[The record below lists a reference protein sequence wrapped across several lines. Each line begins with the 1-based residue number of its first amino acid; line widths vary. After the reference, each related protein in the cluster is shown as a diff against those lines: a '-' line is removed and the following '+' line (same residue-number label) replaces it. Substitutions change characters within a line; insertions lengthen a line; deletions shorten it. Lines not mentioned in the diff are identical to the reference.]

1 MQVAM
6 SRESMLVTLILGCW
20 SCPLAASAEPSP
32 PARVV
37 DQDGAVECV
46 VVDQA
51 GSWLVTGLSDGT
63 ARLWDLRAAD
73 PFASSAFVLRGHRAP
88 VRRLAIT
95 PDGRWLATASSDG
108 MLRVWDLS
116 AKDPTAGSQLLC
128 ESLPFDKRE
137 ASPGWRVETSGNS
150 RWLVG
155 WSGDHAKK
163 TSVWDLRA
171 RDRKE
176 KRVELPYRAT
186 VGLCRNGRWLVS
198 STGGKAEKVQVLDLN
213 ADDPWAS
220 SRTLEIPQGASVI
233 ALSPDG
239 RWMFGRHRDTVDRS
253 RDLSLIWDLKEATP
267 GHRVL
272 IEHQW
277 ASPPRAAGIS
287 PDGRW
292 LAVAFDTRVKETQLW
307 DLRAPDVSARR
318 VTLPGNKYTIRHLA
332 FSPNSRWLVT
342 GEGNGTTSLW
352 DLSTPKPFATGRT
365 LPVSAGVAV
374 VAANS
379 RWLATSDWRAVHIHD
394 LDAPDPTTTS
404 VALGELDKEVKTLL
418 IAADSRWVVTH
429 DEGKTVRCWDLR
441 KVKR

>member
-1 MQVAM
+1 MLREPVLVA
-6 SRESMLVTLILGCW
+6 LILGCW
-20 SCPLAASAEPSP
+20 SCPCATSAEKAL

-37 DQDGAVECV
+37 DQQGAVECV
-46 VVDQA
+46 AVDQA

-95 PDGRWLATASSDG
+95 PDGRSLATASSDG

-116 AKDPTAGSQLLC
+116 AKDPAATSRLLE

-155 WSGDHAKK
+155 WSGDHARK
-163 TSVWDLRA
+163 TSVWDIRA
-171 RDRKE
+171 RDAKE

-186 VGLCRNGRWLVS
+186 VGLCPNGRWLVS
-198 STGGKAEKVQVLDLN
+198 STGAKAETVRVHDLN
-213 ADDPWAS
+213 AEDPWTS
-220 SRTLEIPQGASVI
+220 GRTLEIPQGASVI

-239 RWMFGRHRDTVDRS
+239 RWMFGRQRDTVDRS

-267 GHRVL
+267 RHRILV
-272 IEHQW
+272 EHQW
-277 ASPPRAAGIS
+277 PSPPRAAGIS

-307 DLRAPDVSARR
+307 DLRAPDLAARR
-318 VTLPGNKYTIRHLA
+318 VALPGNKYTIRHLV

-342 GEGNGTTSLW
+342 GEDSGATSLW
-352 DLSTPKPFATGRT
+352 DLSTPKPSATGRT
-365 LPVSAGVAV
+365 LPVSAGIAG
-374 VAANS
+374 VAANN
-379 RWLATSDWRAVHIHD
+379 RWLATSDWRAVHVHD
-394 LDAPDPTTTS
+394 LDAPDPTATS
-404 VALGELDKEVKTLL
+404 VLLGELDKGLKTLL
-418 IAADSRWVVTH
+418 ITADSRWVVTH
-429 DEGKTVRCWDLR
+429 DEDKTVRCWDLR